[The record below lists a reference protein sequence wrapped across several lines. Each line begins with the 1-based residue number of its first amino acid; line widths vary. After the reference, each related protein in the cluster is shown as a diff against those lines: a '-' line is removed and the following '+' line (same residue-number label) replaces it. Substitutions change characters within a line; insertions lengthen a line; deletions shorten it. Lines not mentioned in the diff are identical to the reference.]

1 MNYPSAQATAK
12 AASPEPLVRMGG
24 PGKVTALESAVPDST
39 ISTQSELASQV
50 SSALASASSLISN
63 LGTWFSIAVL
73 AVALLIAMLLTSS
86 GVARRTREFGTLK
99 ALGWS
104 NNRVV
109 AQVAGESMIQSIIGG
124 IAGLA
129 LGLGAVAIIYAIGP
143 TISDGGTT
151 TTPAGG
157 QGAPRSGVLVD
168 RLARKWPS
176 HPQWLGH

>member
-39 ISTQSELASQV
+39 ISRQSELASQV

-129 LGLGAVAIIYAIGP
+129 MGLGAVAIINALGH

-168 RLARKWPS
+168 RLAREGPS
-176 HPQWLGH
+176 HPKWLGH

>member
-1 MNYPSAQATAK
+1 
-12 AASPEPLVRMGG
+12 
-24 PGKVTALESAVPDST
+24 
-39 ISTQSELASQV
+39 
-50 SSALASASSLISN
+50 
-63 LGTWFSIAVL
+63 
-73 AVALLIAMLLTSS
+73 MLLTSS

-129 LGLGAVAIIYAIGP
+129 LGLGAVAIINALGP
-143 TISDGGTT
+143 TISAGGTT

-157 QGAPRSGVLVD
+157 QGAPAGMPTGGPMGQGLWQRSKSGPGHCAPRSGVLVD
-168 RLARKWPS
+168 RLAREWPS